1 MISKIGL
8 GTFVDPRLEG
18 GKCNGL
24 ATRDLVEVIELDGEE
39 WLWYKT
45 FPINIAIIRATSA
58 DENGNLTIEKE
69 TTKMDQLALAQA
81 AKNNGG
87 IVIAEVERVIK
98 AGEMNPREVY
108 VPGIMVDYVV
118 VAPPEMHWQDFAMSV
133 MMRPC
138 HRNSAFL

>member
-1 MISKIGL
+1 MRI
-8 GTFVDPRLEG
+8 
-18 GKCNGL
+18 
-24 ATRDLVEVIELDGEE
+24 IELDGEE

-45 FPINIAIIRATSA
+45 FPINIAIIRVTSA

-108 VPGIMVDYVV
+108 VRYYGGLCCCSITGD
-118 VAPPEMHWQDFAMSV
+118 ALAGFWQ
-133 MMRPC
+133 
-138 HRNSAFL
+138 